1 MKNNN
6 KDVYLNIST
15 NQIEAELNREKA
27 KRRNKGTLKST
38 IAILIVAAAATILIA
53 TLLLPVMQ
61 ISGNSMNPTL
71 KEDDIVFSYK
81 TTDLDYGDICGFYYS
96 NKILIKRIIAK
107 PLDTVDI
114 DGGGNVY
121 INGSLL
127 DEPYID
133 KKSFGDCDIKL
144 PYQVPEGMYFV
155 MGDNRSTS
163 IDSRNTEIGCVSQD
177 EIIGKVVLTV
187 WPPAD
192 FGIIK

>member
-1 MKNNN
+1 MKNNK
-6 KDVYLNIST
+6 KDVYVNITT

-27 KRRNKGTLKST
+27 KRRNKSTVKST
-38 IAILIVAAAATILIA
+38 IAILIVAAAATILVA

-71 KEDDIVFSYK
+71 QENDIVFAVK
-81 TTDLDYGDICGFYYS
+81 TNNLDYGDVCGFYYS
-96 NKILIKRIIAK
+96 NKILIKRVIAK

-121 INGSLL
+121 INGKLL

-163 IDSRNTEIGCVSQD
+163 IDSRSTEIGCVSQD
-177 EIIGKVVLTV
+177 EIIGKVFFTV

-192 FGIIK
+192 FGTIK